1 MVDRIVPFFK
11 AAAPCQQHYLKRMP
25 IDDNPIKGRGS
36 SLQVPNRF
44 LRRAYGVVHSE
55 GVDEV
60 EEDVQPTRFI
70 ATEAKSIL
78 NKITSP
84 DLSFPWTLNAYQGCE
99 HGCSYCY
106 ARPTHEYW
114 GYSAGLDFERV
125 VLVKR
130 NAPELF
136 EKALRHPRWKGE
148 PISMSGV
155 TDPYQPRERV
165 EQLTRRLLTIALE
178 YKQPVT
184 LITKNALILRD
195 LDLLKALAE
204 DHLVQVAISFTTM
217 NEPLRRVLEP
227 RTSTGAERLRTME
240 QLTMAKVP
248 VMAMIAPIIPTLNEP
263 EIPDLLERAANAGAL
278 GASYTVLR
286 TNGAVQPI
294 FEAWLRHH
302 FPDRAEKVMAQTRAL
317 HGGRASDS
325 EHGRRMRGDGA
336 FAENIS
342 RLFRVL
348 RKRHFDGRHM
358 PPLDSSFFKSPP
370 RGQLDLFQ

>member
-1 MVDRIVPFFK
+1 
-11 AAAPCQQHYLKRMP
+11 MP

-44 LRRAYGVVHSE
+44 LRRAYGVVHAE

-60 EEDVQPTRFI
+60 EQEAYPTRFI

-130 NAPELF
+130 NAPELL

-165 EQLTRRLLTIALE
+165 EQLTHRLLAIALE

-204 DHLVQVAISFTTM
+204 QRLVQVAISFTTM

-227 RTSTGAERLRTME
+227 RTSSGAERLRTME
-240 QLTMAKVP
+240 RLALAKVP
-248 VMAMIAPIIPTLNEP
+248 VMAMIAPIIPALNEP

-294 FEAWLRHH
+294 FEAWLQHH
-302 FPDRAEKVMAQTRAL
+302 FPDRAEKIMAQTRAL
-317 HGGRASDS
+317 HGGKPNDS
-325 EHGRRMRGDGA
+325 VHGRRMRGAGA

-348 RKRHFDGRHM
+348 RKRHFVDRRM
-358 PPLDSSFFKSPP
+358 PPLNSSAFKPP
-370 RGQLDLFQ
+370 ARGQLDLFQ

>member
-1 MVDRIVPFFK
+1 
-11 AAAPCQQHYLKRMP
+11 MP

-36 SLQVPNRF
+36 SLQAPNRF
-44 LRRAYGVVHSE
+44 LRLSYGVVHAE

-60 EEDVQPTRFI
+60 EEEVHPTRFI

-148 PISMSGV
+148 PINMSGV

-165 EQLTRRLLTIALE
+165 EQITRRLLVIALD
-178 YKQPVT
+178 YKQPIT

-195 LDLLKALAE
+195 LDLLTALAE
-204 DHLVQVAISFTTM
+204 QRLVQVAISFTTM

-240 QLTMAKVP
+240 QLALAKVP

-263 EIPDLLERAANAGAL
+263 EIPDLLERAASAGAL

-294 FEAWLRHH
+294 FEAWLQHH
-302 FPDRAEKVMAQTRAL
+302 FPDRAEKIMAQTRAL
-317 HGGRASDS
+317 HGGKPNDNM
-325 EHGRRMRGDGA
+325 HGRRMRGEGA
-336 FAENIS
+336 FAQNIS

-358 PPLDSSFFKSPP
+358 PPLDSSSFKPP
-370 RGQLDLFQ
+370 SRGQLDLFR